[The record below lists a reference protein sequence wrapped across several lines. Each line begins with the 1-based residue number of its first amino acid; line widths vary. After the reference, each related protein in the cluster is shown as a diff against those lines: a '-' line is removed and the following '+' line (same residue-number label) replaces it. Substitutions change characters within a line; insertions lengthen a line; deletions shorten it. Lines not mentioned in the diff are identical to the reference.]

1 MLRWIARYTGWLHT
15 RWPAGT
21 VEPLPRSDRDG
32 ATNIPGVSISGD
44 LTGSPLLKFALD
56 SGAKAAA
63 AAAAQGPDPGEG
75 AAAAEILDLAIVGA
89 GVSGMAAAVEARK
102 RGLRFEILEA
112 AEPFSTLVNFP
123 KAKPIYTYPRSM
135 KPAGDL
141 QVTADVKEK
150 LIEELKSQTARAGIT
165 PAAARAER
173 VERQGSRI
181 LVHLAGGG
189 TPRARRALIA
199 IGRSGN
205 FRKLGVPG
213 EGLDKVFNRLHD
225 PKDFSGKEA
234 LVVGGGDSA
243 LETVI
248 ALVQCGAHV

>member
-44 LTGSPLLKFALD
+44 LTGIPLLKFALD

-63 AAAAQGPDPGEG
+63 AAAAQETDPGER
-75 AAAAEILDLAIVGA
+75 AAPGEILDLAIVGA

-123 KAKPIYTYPRSM
+123 KAKPIYTYPRAM

-141 QVTADVKEK
+141 QVNADVKEA
-150 LIEELKSQTARAGIT
+150 LVEELKAQTERAKIE
-165 PAAARAER
+165 PKAARAER
-173 VERQGSRI
+173 IERNGSKLGVR
-181 LVHLAGGG
+181 LEGGG
-189 TPRARRALIA
+189 LLAARRVLVAF
-199 IGRSGN
+199 GRCGD
-205 FRKLGVPG
+205 FWMFGVPG
-213 EGLDKVFNRLHD
+213 ESLDKVYNRLED
-225 PKDFSGKEA
+225 PRTSRGRWDGSAAGSVSGMCRR
-234 LVVGGGDSA
+234 SR
-243 LETVI
+243 
-248 ALVQCGAHV
+248 